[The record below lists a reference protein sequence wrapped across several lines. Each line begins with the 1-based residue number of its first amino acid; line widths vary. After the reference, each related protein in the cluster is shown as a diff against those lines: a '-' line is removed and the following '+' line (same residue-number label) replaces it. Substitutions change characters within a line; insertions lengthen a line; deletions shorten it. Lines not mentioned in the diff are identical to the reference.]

1 MPDSEKKKIENYVYI
16 NGKRLDTYYN
26 ELRALIKENKKDEAR
41 EMAKALYEKIISVY
55 QEDEKSKFVSLRN
68 KFEENVYQFLLK
80 PEKVLQIA
88 PFDFVSM
95 ISIAPLSLRVLTT
108 FATVEVFCPIA
119 TYMQITFLSF

>member
-1 MPDSEKKKIENYVYI
+1 
-16 NGKRLDTYYN
+16 
-26 ELRALIKENKKDEAR
+26 
-41 EMAKALYEKIISVY
+41 MAKALYEKIISVY

-95 ISIAPLSLRVLTT
+95 ISTYGYLLVDCHDFDEAIKVLNK
-108 FATVEVFCPIA
+108 A
-119 TYMQITFLSF
+119 M